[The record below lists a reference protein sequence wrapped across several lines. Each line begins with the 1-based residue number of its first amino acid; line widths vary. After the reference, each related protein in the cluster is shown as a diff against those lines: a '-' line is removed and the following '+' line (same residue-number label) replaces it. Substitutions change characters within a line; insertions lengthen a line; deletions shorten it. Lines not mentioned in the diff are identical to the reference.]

1 MRGKGVSMGHSQPGT
16 SGNKRMK
23 SGNTKGNIDDFVL
36 IDVDNDLSSNV
47 VIIDVPE
54 PSIQRGLSG
63 SSVQR
68 KERKFPHQGVIRI
81 DDDESDVMDH
91 PGSGDKGGGELD
103 SDATSSK
110 RSGPATKNMQN
121 FIDLDGDECWVVHEK
136 GSSFRLS
143 QCKKQTY
150 SDKAACRNRY
160 GLYFESETGSSESDS
175 SDSELMEGS
184 FGKIHEQWQK
194 ASLKRKHDIRNG
206 QSGLDDQTSISGS
219 HIGNRTNIEVDNRTE
234 KHPEVPVSSSSS
246 SELYEKENLSSFFGS
261 GGGYNEGTSF
271 NPAMEGPSVKFNQRV
286 HQTSTD
292 DPPLSYDWQSCNH
305 VNECGNGFLSGERN
319 PQRPP
324 LWTNQNHSDKQ
335 SKRTRSTRE
344 GEICVDLD
352 GAVLRNKD
360 GAFPQAPS
368 SCNNFDEMHVN
379 IDRAASNLA
388 DGSEELVNGV
398 VNDFYNEH
406 SPQDS
411 FLWSN
416 QDQGAKNTKYKNS
429 NEDDGERHANLDEC
443 LLRKKDE
450 EFHQGSSNNNI
461 DDKDRGVLNS
471 ELSGEMRVDCGGAHP
486 EYADSTA
493 HGESFFRDTPLE
505 GKSGVSNGK
514 PFVEEK
520 GKTDSE
526 KLLFSNTQCK
536 ETHFVEAKVTCDVRG
551 QLLTQDVDV
560 TPQGQIDII
569 NEREKLKETD
579 EYKRAIE
586 EEWASRQR
594 QLQIQAEEAQRLRKK
609 RRVERRLVDMQ
620 RRQQQRVQE
629 MRETQKKDE
638 ENMNLKEQ
646 IRVEIR
652 KELNR
657 LEMSCID
664 MASLLRGLG
673 IQVGGGFYPLSQEVH
688 AAYKRAV
695 LKFHPDRASKTDIR
709 EQVEAEEKF
718 KLISRMKEKFLATL
732 CY

>member
-1 MRGKGVSMGHSQPGT
+1 MRGKGVSMDHSQPGT

-36 IDVDNDLSSNV
+36 IDVDSDLSSNV

-54 PSIQRGLSG
+54 PSIQRGLRG

-68 KERKFPHQGVIRI
+68 KERKFPHQGVISI

-110 RSGPATKNMQN
+110 RSGPASKNMRN

-143 QCKKQTY
+143 QCKKKTY
-150 SDKAACRNRY
+150 SDQSACRNHY
-160 GLYFESETGSSESDS
+160 GLYFEAETGSSESDS

-219 HIGNRTNIEVDNRTE
+219 HTGNHTNIEVDNRSE

-246 SELYEKENLSSFFGS
+246 SELYEKENFSSFFGS

-271 NPAMEGPSVKFNQRV
+271 NPAMEGPFVKFSQSF

-292 DPPLSYDWQSCNH
+292 DPPFSYDWLRCNH
-305 VNECGNGFLSGERN
+305 VNGCGNGFLSGERS

-335 SKRTRSTRE
+335 SNCTRSTRE

-352 GAVLRNKD
+352 GAVSRDKD
-360 GAFPQAPS
+360 GTFPQAPS
-368 SCNNFDEMHVN
+368 SCNNFDETHVN
-379 IDRAASNLA
+379 IDRAASNEA

-398 VNDFYNEH
+398 VNDFYN
-406 SPQDS
+406 
-411 FLWSN
+411 
-416 QDQGAKNTKYKNS
+416 QDQGAKDTKYKNS

-450 EFHQGSSNNNI
+450 EFHQGSSCNNI
-461 DDKDRGVLNS
+461 DDKDKGVLNS
-471 ELSGEMRVDCGGAHP
+471 RLSGEMRVDCGGAHP
-486 EYADSTA
+486 EYADNTA
-493 HGESFFRDTPLE
+493 HGESFFCDTPLE
-505 GKSGVSNGK
+505 GKSGVHNGK
-514 PFVEEK
+514 PFIEVK
-520 GKTDSE
+520 WKTDSE

-536 ETHFVEAKVTCDVRG
+536 ETHFVEAKVTYDVRG
-551 QLLTQDVDV
+551 QLLTQDVNV
-560 TPQGQIDII
+560 TPQGQKDII

-579 EYKRAIE
+579 EYKRAME
-586 EEWASRQR
+586 AEWASRQR
-594 QLQIQAEEAQRLRKK
+594 QLQIQAEEAHRLRKK
-609 RRVERRLVDMQ
+609 RRGERRLLDMQ

-673 IQVGGGFYPLSQEVH
+673 IQVGGGFCPLSQEVH

-709 EQVEAEEKF
+709 AQVEAEEKF
-718 KLISRMKEKFLATL
+718 KLISRMKEKFVATL